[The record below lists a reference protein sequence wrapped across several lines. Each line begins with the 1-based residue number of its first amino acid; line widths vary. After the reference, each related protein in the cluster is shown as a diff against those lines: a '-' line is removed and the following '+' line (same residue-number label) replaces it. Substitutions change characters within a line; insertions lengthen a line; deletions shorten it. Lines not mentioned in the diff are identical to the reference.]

1 MGELGLEAVPG
12 LVAVVVTM
20 VPMQAVEEGAK
31 VVVTANTVGQ
41 GQVVDLVRAQA
52 LVNILKMEVMVMPVH
67 PALVVV
73 VPVLVPDKLVV
84 IGHPVAMDLVVVRAL
99 VLVVLLLTGK
109 DHMQVHMAMAMVAV
123 TARANTVAVAL
134 VQVLGLGLAMLALN
148 FLQIGNLEINGA
160 QPGVIFMK

>member
-1 MGELGLEAVPG
+1 MVQELGWEVGLD
-12 LVAVVVTM
+12 LVAVVTM
-20 VPMQAVEEGAK
+20 VPMQVVEEEVEA
-31 VVVTANTVGQ
+31 VVTANMVGQ
-41 GQVVDLVRAQA
+41 GLVVDLVRAQA

-73 VPVLVPDKLVV
+73 VLVLVPDKLVV
-84 IGHPVAMDLVVVRAL
+84 IGHPVVMDLVVVRAL
-99 VLVVLLLTGK
+99 VLAVLLLTGK
-109 DHMQVHMAMAMVAV
+109 DHMQMHMAMAMVAV
-123 TARANTVAVAL
+123 TARVNTVAVAL